1 MDDVSVLWDLED
13 DPDAEEVMSEPRRI
27 YRKTERTPE
36 EVAELKAERERF
48 SRDRPFPE
56 DLITSGDHDGP
67 YRQGD
72 ILALLSA
79 LAALKQERGRQGLS
93 LADVSERSGL
103 DKAMLSRLEN
113 GKILNPTVA
122 TLWSYASAIGMT
134 LRFSAEKAP
143 MAADR

>member
-1 MDDVSVLWDLED
+1 
-13 DPDAEEVMSEPRRI
+13 MSEHRRV
-27 YRKTERTPE
+27 YRKIERTPDE
-36 EVAELKAERERF
+36 LAELKAEGEEF
-48 SRDRPFPE
+48 SRDRPDAG
-56 DLITSGDHDGP
+56 DLIASGDYDGP

-79 LAALKQERGRQGLS
+79 LAALKRERGRQGLS

-122 TLWSYASAIGMT
+122 TLWSYAGATGMT
-134 LRFSAEKAP
+134 IRFLPE
-143 MAADR
+143 